1 MFTNSIYTVSPLVTW
16 NVISITFVIKRFC
29 CLLLPIGMH
38 DSQMACLHHNAA
50 WYITRLLVTLALQG
64 VTFSFLFF
72 SCFSLRH
79 NPCTAACRVRLVM
92 LFSLRYEREGRA
104 QTSDLLQRLQETGV
118 ARPQLAL
125 VRTLLLNCGQEKRVG
140 DLFSDMTFS
149 SRFATLAKQNLKVCS
164 AMNACIRC
172 VYMLSSV

>member
-1 MFTNSIYTVSPLVTW
+1 
-16 NVISITFVIKRFC
+16 
-29 CLLLPIGMH
+29 
-38 DSQMACLHHNAA
+38 
-50 WYITRLLVTLALQG
+50 
-64 VTFSFLFF
+64 
-72 SCFSLRH
+72 
-79 NPCTAACRVRLVM
+79 M

-149 SRFATLAKQNLKVCS
+149 SRFATLAKQNLKVC
-164 AMNACIRC
+164 NACIRC
-172 VYMLSSV
+172 VCACCHLYDLCQPPGEVQFGNMQCI

>member
-1 MFTNSIYTVSPLVTW
+1 
-16 NVISITFVIKRFC
+16 
-29 CLLLPIGMH
+29 
-38 DSQMACLHHNAA
+38 
-50 WYITRLLVTLALQG
+50 
-64 VTFSFLFF
+64 
-72 SCFSLRH
+72 
-79 NPCTAACRVRLVM
+79 M

-164 AMNACIRC
+164 AVHVHVHAVVWMT
-172 VYMLSSV
+172 SVSHQVWPECFTAILKRNFF